1 MRRRKTARPIFGYD
15 TDKNE
20 LTRTQPETWRD
31 TYPSFDYF
39 RILALK
45 AEFGVPIKGEH

>member
-1 MRRRKTARPIFGYD
+1 MRRRKSARPIFGYD
-15 TDKNE
+15 MEKNE

-31 TYPSFDYF
+31 TNPSFDYF
-39 RILALK
+39 IRLALK